1 MNPQAKKRGGMMFGG
16 MKAKLNNPQTRRGK
30 MQLPNAKIR
39 KYAEGG
45 EIDDNAPLSR
55 NNPSADMPGIPKMDQ
70 NPKKQSFKEAFAE
83 AKDGSVFTW
92 NGKEYKKEYAKPKS
106 DGPLMRP
113 RTVRG
118 NRDGSPNH
126 RARPAVPLSQAPKS
140 EAPRAAAPKPAAPAS
155 GLKGKREA
163 FMERLGERRRAA
175 GIKDQ
180 PPPDLSIPMEIPAL
194 KARREAFMQR
204 AGERRR
210 AAGIPDQPPPDLG
223 IPTEIPALKARRE
236 AFMQRMAERRNA
248 APGMAK
254 GGSVES
260 KSMMKKEVAF
270 MKKKGAP
277 KSMIKHEE
285 AEAKGMKRGGMA
297 CGGMKKYAAG
307 GSVKKPYKPTA
318 GDINEKAGGDQEME
332 MRMERGYRPG
342 GRGPLSRNAMKPKAP
357 AYARGGGVETHGK
370 TKGTFIKMASGGS
383 VSARAD
389 GVAVKGKTNCKMR

>member
-1 MNPQAKKRGGMMFGG
+1 
-16 MKAKLNNPQTRRGK
+16 
-30 MQLPNAKIR
+30 
-39 KYAEGG
+39 
-45 EIDDNAPLSR
+45 
-55 NNPSADMPGIPKMDQ
+55 
-70 NPKKQSFKEAFAE
+70 
-83 AKDGSVFTW
+83 
-92 NGKEYKKEYAKPKS
+92 
-106 DGPLMRP
+106 
-113 RTVRG
+113 
-118 NRDGSPNH
+118 
-126 RARPAVPLSQAPKS
+126 
-140 EAPRAAAPKPAAPAS
+140 
-155 GLKGKREA
+155 
-163 FMERLGERRRAA
+163 
-175 GIKDQ
+175 
-180 PPPDLSIPMEIPAL
+180 
-194 KARREAFMQR
+194 
-204 AGERRR
+204 
-210 AAGIPDQPPPDLG
+210 
-223 IPTEIPALKARRE
+223 
-236 AFMQRMAERRNA
+236 MQRMAERRNA